1 VNNKKWKVEV
11 ISDGEIMK
19 IKLWIALVL
28 SLSIF
33 NLTACQRETENA
45 PMTPEM
51 AKSMIKL
58 RGFTAD
64 EAGLFKAVRANDTA
78 VLNAFFDTGISPNVM
93 NDKGETL
100 LTFAIQYSEPKTV
113 NALLEKA
120 DINQQD
126 KNGNAPLH
134 LALYKNKEDIFDR
147 LLAKNANVNVGGLD
161 SKTKNQTPLYLA
173 VIKSR
178 EDLVQKL
185 LERGA
190 DPNIADSTGYVAL
203 GEACTGIG
211 VNAAIVKLLL
221 DKGANPNYQE
231 PSGATALMYIAGNE
245 KISAE
250 TRTEI
255 LKMLLAKG
263 ADKKLKDKK
272 GRTALD
278 AAKEYKLTDAVEVL
292 K

>member
-1 VNNKKWKVEV
+1 MVFSFAV
-11 ISDGEIMK
+11 
-19 IKLWIALVL
+19 VL
-28 SLSIF
+28 LS
-33 NLTACQRETENA
+33 ACQRETENA
-45 PMTPEM
+45 PLTPEM

-64 EAGLFKAVRANDTA
+64 DAGIFKAVKANDTA
-78 VLNAFFDTGISPNVM
+78 VLNAFFDAGISPNAI
-93 NDKGETL
+93 NEKGETL
-100 LTFAIQYSEPKTV
+100 LTFAIENSESKIIKS
-113 NALLEKA
+113 LIEKA
-120 DINQQD
+120 DINQPD

-134 LALYKNKEDIFDR
+134 LALYKNKEDIFDA
-147 LLAKNANVNVGGLD
+147 LLAKNADVNVGGLD
-161 SKTKNQTPLYLA
+161 GKTKNQTALYLA

-178 EDLVQKL
+178 EDLVRKL

-203 GEACTGIG
+203 GEACTGVG
-211 VNAAIVKLLL
+211 VNPAIVKLLL

-278 AAKEYKLTDAVEVL
+278 AAKQYKLTDAVEVL

>member
-1 VNNKKWKVEV
+1 MN
-11 ISDGEIMK
+11 
-19 IKLWIALVL
+19 IKLRIALIL
-28 SLSIF
+28 SLAVF
-33 NLTACQRETENA
+33 GLTACQRETENA

-64 EAGLFKAVRANDTA
+64 DAGIFKAVKANDTA
-78 VLNAFFDTGISPNVM
+78 VLNAFFDAGISPNAM
-93 NDKGETL
+93 NEKGETL
-100 LTFAIQYSEPKTV
+100 LTYAIENSEPKTIK
-113 NALLEKA
+113 ALIEKA

-126 KNGNAPLH
+126 KNGSSPLH
-134 LALYKNKEDIFDR
+134 LALYKNKEDIFDA
-147 LLAKNANVNVGGLD
+147 LLAKNANVNIGGVD
-161 SKTKNQTPLYLA
+161 GKTKNQTPLYLA
-173 VIKSR
+173 IIKSR
-178 EDLVQKL
+178 EDIAQKL

-203 GEACTGIG
+203 GEACTGVG
-211 VNAAIVKLLL
+211 VNPSIVKLLL
-221 DKGANPNYQE
+221 DKGANVNYQE

-245 KISAE
+245 KLDAA

-255 LKMLLAKG
+255 LKMFLAKG
-263 ADKKLKDKK
+263 ANKNLKDKK

-278 AAKEYKLTDAVEVL
+278 IAKEYKLTDAVEAL

>member
-1 VNNKKWKVEV
+1 
-11 ISDGEIMK
+11 MK
-19 IKLWIALVL
+19 IKLRIALIL
-28 SLSIF
+28 SLSVF
-33 NLTACQRETENA
+33 SLTACQRETENA

-51 AKSMIKL
+51 AKGMIKL

-64 EAGLFKAVRANDTA
+64 DAGMFKAVKANDTA
-78 VLNAFFDTGISPNVM
+78 VLNAFFDAGVSPNAV
-93 NDKGETL
+93 NEKGDTL
-100 LTFAIQYSEPKTV
+100 LTYAIENSELKTIKP
-113 NALLEKA
+113 LIEKA
-120 DINQQD
+120 DINQQS

-134 LALYKNKEDIFDR
+134 LALYKNKEDIFDA

-161 SKTKNQTPLYLA
+161 GNTKNQTPLYLA

-190 DPNIADSTGYVAL
+190 DPNVADSAGYVVL
-203 GEACTGIG
+203 GESCTGVG
-211 VNAAIVKLLL
+211 VNSSIIKMLL
-221 DKGANPNYQE
+221 DKGANVNYQE
-231 PSGATALMYIAGNE
+231 PSGATAMMYIAGNQ
-245 KISAE
+245 KLDAA

-255 LKMLLAKG
+255 LKMFLAKG

-278 AAKEYKLTDAVEVL
+278 IAKEYKLTDAVEVL